1 MLITQKICT
10 FRMFHLYWSII
21 RGMICCAY
29 IHVGDSFNGGLFQG
43 GWILFD
49 YIESIHLEYFS
60 RELFQ
65 GSNVGW
71 INIFFMEEGYC
82 VSTYEIIT
90 MNDYFKED
98 GHLLIS

>member
-1 MLITQKICT
+1 MITQKICT
-10 FRMFHLYWSII
+10 FRMFHLYSSII
-21 RGMICCAY
+21 RGIICCAN
-29 IHVGDSFNGGLFQG
+29 IHVEDSFNRGLFQG
-43 GWILFD
+43 GWILFG
-49 YIESIHLEYFS
+49 YIENIHLEYFS

-65 GSNVGW
+65 RSNVGW

>member
-1 MLITQKICT
+1 M
-10 FRMFHLYWSII
+10 
-21 RGMICCAY
+21 
-29 IHVGDSFNGGLFQG
+29 GLFQG

-49 YIESIHLEYFS
+49 YIENIHLEYFS

-82 VSTYEIIT
+82 VNTYEIIT

-98 GHLLIS
+98 VHLLISLKLYSLRVFQWSIISRSNTE

>member
-1 MLITQKICT
+1 MITQKICT
-10 FRMFHLYWSII
+10 FRIFHLYWRII
-21 RGMICCAY
+21 GGIICCEY

-49 YIESIHLEYFS
+49 YIENIHLEYFS

-71 INIFFMEEGYC
+71 INIFSWRKDIVFIFNEYGNC
-82 VSTYEIIT
+82 
-90 MNDYFKED
+90 
-98 GHLLIS
+98 LIA

>member
-10 FRMFHLYWSII
+10 LRIFHLHCSII
-21 RGMICCAY
+21 RGIICCEY

-49 YIESIHLEYFS
+49 YIENIHLEYFS

-65 GSNVGW
+65 GSYVGW
-71 INIFFMEEGYC
+71 NNNFFMEEGYC

-90 MNDYFKED
+90 MNDHFKED